1 MKAESRLGSP
11 PSVIP
16 VKKRKK
22 SKEEKKSP
30 ALFINQPTGEQSYA
44 MAPDK
49 KDNKRKGKL
58 LSISKYMIFFFFE
71 FYTNN

>member
-30 ALFINQPTGEQSYA
+30 ALFINQPTGVLNYA

-49 KDNKRKGKL
+49 KDNKRKGKFVP
-58 LSISKYMIFFFFE
+58 INKCMIFLGTL
-71 FYTNN
+71 Y

>member
-11 PSVIP
+11 PGVIP

-22 SKEEKKSP
+22 SKEEKKKSLP
-30 ALFINQPTGEQSYA
+30 HLLLVCNQPSRVQNYA

-49 KDNKRKGKL
+49 KDNKRKG
-58 LSISKYMIFFFFE
+58 
-71 FYTNN
+71 

>member
-1 MKAESRLGSP
+1 MKAESRVGSP

-22 SKEEKKSP
+22 SKEEKKSLP
-30 ALFINQPTGEQSYA
+30 HFLLVCNQPSRVQNYA

-49 KDNKRKGKL
+49 KDNKRKGKPAL
-58 LSISKYMIFFFFE
+58 INKCMV
-71 FYTNN
+71 FY

>member
-11 PSVIP
+11 PGVIP

-22 SKEEKKSP
+22 NQKRKKKTP
-30 ALFINQPTGEQSYA
+30 ALFIYQPKGVQNYA
-44 MAPDK
+44 MTPDK

-58 LSISKYMIFFFFE
+58 LL
-71 FYTNN
+71 

>member
-49 KDNKRKGKL
+49 KDNKRKGKPTL
-58 LSISKYMIFFFFE
+58 INKCIVFIETLY
-71 FYTNN
+71 